1 MVTSSFV
8 AMAKLWCL
16 AINLVKSKGIVVGTG
31 ADAHG
36 LSPVPAGGGFIDLME
51 DFQYLGS
58 YISRDGKLS
67 REVSEHLAKASRMLV
82 AYALLYLLKKACPL
96 TLKGMFTLLLFCPLC
111 CVGLRLGKLN

>member
-1 MVTSSFV
+1 MLRSCITESKFADDAALYASSHKDFEMVTSSFV

-51 DFQYLGS
+51 DFRYLGS
-58 YISRDGKLS
+58 Y
-67 REVSEHLAKASRMLV
+67 V
-82 AYALLYLLKKACPL
+82 YQ
-96 TLKGMFTLLLFCPLC
+96 
-111 CVGLRLGKLN
+111 

>member
-36 LSPVPAGGGFIDLME
+36 LSPVPAGGDFIDLME

-82 AYALLYLLKKACPL
+82 AYALPYFLIKACPL
-96 TLKGMFTLLLFCPLC
+96 TLKGMFTLLLFYPLC
-111 CVGLRLGKLN
+111 CVWLRLWLLN